1 MNYVRSKMINGCGP
15 YYYEVRSVREGK
27 TVRQEYVRYIGT
39 SPETSAPTPSEV
51 VVPKPERRTVE
62 HLEFGEGEAQERK
75 IPKTWDRLRR
85 ERARSIAES
94 TGSSYFQADALAKM
108 AWRMG
113 LDPEKVDWDQLQGKD
128 LSYDE
133 KVERLSEMTGQ
144 SAKTEKEME
153 LERELYMEDQASREE
168 YREGAEA
175 KA

>member
-1 MNYVRSKMINGCGP
+1 LNYVRSKMINGCGP
-15 YYYEVRSVREGK
+15 YYYEVHSVREGK

-62 HLEFGEGEAQERK
+62 HLQFGEGEAQERK

-94 TGSSYFQADALAKM
+94 TGSSWFQADALAKM

-133 KVERLSEMTGQ
+133 KVEMLGEMSGIST
-144 SAKTEKEME
+144 KTEKERE
-153 LERELYMEDQASREE
+153 LEHELWIESQAEREQ
-168 YREGAEA
+168 YRESAEVIA
-175 KA
+175 